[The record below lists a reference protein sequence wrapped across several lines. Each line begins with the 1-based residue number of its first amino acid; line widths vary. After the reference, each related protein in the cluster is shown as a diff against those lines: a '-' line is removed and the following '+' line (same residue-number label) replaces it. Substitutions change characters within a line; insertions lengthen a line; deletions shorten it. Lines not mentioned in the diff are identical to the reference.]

1 MGGASKGNLGLRI
14 RRTGGTLTA
23 VWSTEMER
31 LQPTDIH
38 IQLQKQGSQTTIW
51 HPPLRR
57 FSKSGPRH
65 WRTLS
70 RLLPKVPQT
79 ALNDDINQ
87 SGCYRVER
95 RKKILHACVVRAMS
109 CYTRGQGYPSR
120 SSRRHLKNKPEP
132 FAESTTQ
139 RSSIWRHTDDMRAK
153 DPVCLLDQE
162 RDLALGI
169 QIRLGP

>member
-1 MGGASKGNLGLRI
+1 MVHSLLCGA
-14 RRTGGTLTA
+14 RRWNAYSQQISISNYRSRGRKQQSGT
-23 VWSTEMER
+23 
-31 LQPTDIH
+31 
-38 IQLQKQGSQTTIW
+38 
-51 HPPLRR
+51 RR
-57 FSKSGPRH
+57 FAAS
-65 WRTLS
+65 L
-70 RLLPKVPQT
+70 KVDRVTGARSQDCFPESQT